1 MNFELLIAMKTLFLF
16 PTEEEAAPFR
26 ERRPDA
32 PVRICGV
39 GQARAAA
46 ATARLI
52 ASEKPDRIVLA
63 GVAGAYGDEPAIG
76 SVCVVEEERETG
88 LPDKY
93 AAVFR
98 PKSLPSKL
106 PHVVSNTVAV
116 QGVEPRGAQIEN
128 MEGAAVMAV
137 CEALGVD
144 CCEVRAISNRTGQ
157 PFGEWKKDEA
167 TTNLAEILIKKFYNK
182 YAEFMKSSTKWI
194 MIGVAVLILVLLVL
208 FYSSELYVWAM
219 GKVTTFIIWVL
230 LFGVGYILG
239 YVKGRSRTERKM
251 QEVQKQ

>member
-1 MNFELLIAMKTLFLF
+1 MKTIFLF

-32 PVRICGV
+32 RICICGV

-46 ATARLI
+46 AAAKVI
-52 ASEKPDRIVLA
+52 AAERPDRIVLA
-63 GVAGAYGDEPAIG
+63 GVAGAYGDEPAVG
-76 SVCVVEEERETG
+76 SVCAVCEEREAG
-88 LPDKY
+88 LPKQY

-98 PKSLPSKL
+98 PKSVTSKL
-106 PHVVSNTVAV
+106 PNVISNTTPLIGA
-116 QGVEPRGAQIEN
+116 EPCGAQIEN

-137 CEALGVD
+137 CEALGVE
-144 CCEVRAISNRTGQ
+144 CCEVRAISNRTDQ
-157 PFGEWKKDEA
+157 LFGEWRVEEA
-167 TTNLAEILIKKFYNK
+167 ATNLAEILLKKFYNK

-194 MIGVAVLILVLLVL
+194 IIGVAVLILVLLVL

-219 GKVTTFIIWVL
+219 GKVTTFIIWAL
-230 LFGVGYILG
+230 LFGVGYVLG
-239 YVKGRSRTERKM
+239 YVKGRSRAERKM